1 MTQSEFK
8 QRQIEIYTAEQR
20 LSALTHSTL
29 FQLLE
34 AMTDAERQSLVGH
47 ELDTYKEIIGIDGSG
62 VNYEDTDVNET
73 FFCELDELSQI
84 QQKEIIDTV
93 LSNIW
98 GI

>member
-1 MTQSEFK
+1 MTKLEFK
-8 QRQIEIYTAEQR
+8 DRQIEIYTAEQR
-20 LSALTHSTL
+20 LSALTHSVL
-29 FQLLE
+29 FQILE
-34 AMTDAERQSLVGH
+34 AMSDAERQLLIGY

-62 VNYEDTDVNET
+62 VNYTDTDVNES

-93 LSNIW
+93 LLNIW